1 MKARSRRW
9 AMPSMSETDGTE
21 PHGAL
26 PDEQPTIRVTA
37 MPADANFYGDM
48 FGGWLVGQ
56 MDLAASAFA
65 SRYSRGRAVL
75 VAIEG
80 IAFLRPVRAGDELS
94 IYTRLDRLGRSSMRI
109 AVQAWS
115 RPRDGDAAAKVT
127 DGIIT
132 FVAVDEAGRPR
143 AVEPG

>member
-1 MKARSRRW
+1 MTNPA
-9 AMPSMSETDGTE
+9 ASMR
-21 PHGAL
+21 L
-26 PDEQPTIRVTA
+26 PDAQPTIRVTA

-65 SRYSRGRAVL
+65 SRFSRGRAVL
-75 VAIEG
+75 AGIEG
-80 IAFLRPVRAGDELS
+80 IAFLRPVKAGDELS

-109 AVQAWS
+109 AVEAWS
-115 RPRDGDAAAKVT
+115 RSRDGDEAAKVT

-132 FVAVDEAGRPR
+132 FVAIDEDGRPR
-143 AVEPG
+143 AVEPRD